1 MPLILNT
8 YLVNYLL
15 FKSCLLGFALLL
27 RASAIQARL
36 ALPCFVTT
44 RDSPSKAWPLR
55 SLFQS
60 LMALGLASLGRF
72 STSRTVS
79 FCFSLT
85 YIARYARV

>member
-1 MPLILNT
+1 M
-8 YLVNYLL
+8 
-15 FKSCLLGFALLL
+15 LGFGLLL

-60 LMALGLASLGRF
+60 LMALGLSSAEAVFYLSCSRF
-72 STSRTVS
+72 LFFKYEHSVL
-79 FCFSLT
+79 CK
-85 YIARYARV
+85 

>member
-1 MPLILNT
+1 MF
-8 YLVNYLL
+8 YKLVYNL
-15 FKSCLLGFALLL
+15 FFKGCLLGFALLL
-27 RASAIQARL
+27 RASAIQAR
-36 ALPCFVTT
+36 
-44 RDSPSKAWPLR
+44 
-55 SLFQS
+55 